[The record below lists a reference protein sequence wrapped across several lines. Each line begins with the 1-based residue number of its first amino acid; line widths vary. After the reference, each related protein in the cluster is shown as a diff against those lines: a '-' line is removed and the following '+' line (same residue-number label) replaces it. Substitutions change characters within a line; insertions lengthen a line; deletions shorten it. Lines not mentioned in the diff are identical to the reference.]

1 MRAVRIKLGEERAWD
16 QDRESTVRM
25 SMSAGGQ
32 LVIKIKTDILKSINT
47 YKPQHETMKINIGVT
62 TLTLLKSVSFSIE
75 LCFLVITRPP
85 ICSEVSYAVVVIV

>member
-62 TLTLLKSVSFSIE
+62 TLTLLKSVSCSIE

>member
-1 MRAVRIKLGEERAWD
+1 MRDVRIELGEERAWD

-32 LVIKIKTDILKSINT
+32 LVTKIKTDILKSINT
-47 YKPQHETMKINIGVT
+47 YKPQHDTMKINIGVT

-85 ICSEVSYAVVVIV
+85 ICSEVSYAVIVIV